1 MKLIFINLILAIALL
16 FVITCGTT
24 FRESR
29 LIGTWKMVSAKA
41 DGVTSSQE
49 ISDRR
54 QVFSKDK
61 TFASHLNTP
70 NGLVQI
76 NGGIYVRPNDTTLI
90 TYHREVNGKLSSIA
104 NTYFFRIKNDTLH
117 LYGNYLASVNGNPA
131 LLLKVFID
139 ERWVRIKSK

>member
-1 MKLIFINLILAIALL
+1 MKLIIKNLVLIIALL
-16 FVITCGTT
+16 LVISCGTS
-24 FRESR
+24 FSESR
-29 LIGTWKMVSAKA
+29 LTGTWKMVNAKSNGISAP
-41 DGVTSSQE
+41 QE
-49 ISDRR
+49 LSDRT

-90 TYHREVNGKLSSIA
+90 TYHRDQNGKLSTTA

-117 LYGNYLASVNGNPA
+117 LYGNYLSPIKENPA
-131 LLLKVFID
+131 LLLKVYID
-139 ERWVRIKSK
+139 ERWVRMKSK